1 MIFITSFAP
10 GESFVERQTKALSSW
25 KKLGVKVVS
34 LNSIDDIKKLTGLY
48 DVEFVSTENTSEHI
62 FKKPYVKINALLD
75 YGGSQNESDIICLI
89 NSDIEL
95 LHNAEII
102 STIES
107 KAAEGLVLASRYN
120 YIEQHSDSMLEPYGI
135 DIFAMHKKF
144 TSIFP
149 KTVFSMGQCA
159 WDYWVPLHFMK
170 NKLPIHH
177 ILSPVSFHKRH
188 DLNWDL
194 NGWSDVWRLL
204 LDEKLFHPETI
215 STKVHQNIMDYG
227 TDVLINTGRRIH
239 PAITYLLHHI
249 EKPIIF
255 EIGANTGQDTYIL
268 SNIRGSVVHAFECD
282 EKNELH
288 SLDNV
293 IVNRH
298 AISDKEGELEFNRS
312 SNSESG
318 SIKNPK
324 NHLTKYAHIT
334 FGEKI
339 KVKSTTLDIYCKKN
353 NIDAIDFLWCDIQG
367 AEEEMILGGTEILPK
382 TKYIYTEYSNDEM
395 YECQI
400 TLKRI
405 LELLPDFEVIGYF
418 DFDNV
423 LLRNKTW
430 RESEELKNNPKED
443 NTMEEI
449 MITGTGKKLQ
459 TSVNKLTKQGWN
471 IKSMNPRKQ
480 PMFSVNDVENMDEL
494 VEAMTE
500 GKPLLAKLK
509 PGVSIQNVSAHYEYM
524 EVILTKD

>member
-34 LNSIDDIKKLTGLY
+34 LNSIEDIKKLTGLY

-62 FKKPYVKINALLD
+62 FKKPYVKINALLE

-95 LHNAEII
+95 LHNPEII

-120 YIEQHSDSMLEPYGI
+120 YIERHSDAMLEPWGI
-135 DIFAMHKKF
+135 DIFAMNKKF
-144 TSIFP
+144 TPIFP

-188 DLNWDL
+188 DLNWDV

-239 PAITYLLHHI
+239 PIITYLLHHI

-282 EKNELH
+282 EKNVLH
-288 SLDNV
+288 SMENV

-324 NHLTKYAHIT
+324 NHLTKYTHIT
-334 FGEKI
+334 FPEKI
-339 KVKSTTLDIYCKKN
+339 KVKSTTLDVYCKKN
-353 NIDAIDFLWCDIQG
+353 NIEYIDFLWVDIQG
-367 AEEEMILGGTEILPK
+367 AEEEMILGGTDILPK

-395 YECQI
+395 YEGQI

-430 RESEELKNNPKED
+430 IEEEEQKNKPKEEPMEEL
-443 NTMEEI
+443 I
-449 MITGTGKKLQ
+449 VVGSGKKLQ
-459 TSVNKLTKQGWN
+459 RSVNKLLKEGWN
-471 IKSMNPRKQ
+471 IQQMNPRKQ
-480 PMFSVNDVENMDEL
+480 PLFSSNDIDNMDEVL
-494 VEAMTE
+494 KAVAESRPVEIKMKKNT
-500 GKPLLAKLK
+500 
-509 PGVSIQNVSAHYEYM
+509 SIQNACINYEYV
-524 EVILTKD
+524 EVVLQKE